1 MNQGISPFTLEK
13 LTAEEEYEMNDQ
25 EESMEQATH
34 ITMTDVAKKRK
45 KGTRQPISD
54 PSYFLEIMATF
65 RALILIL
72 FGTMSPLFMDID
84 ELYNICLAG
93 HRRQIFQAMRTK

>member
-13 LTAEEEYEMNDQ
+13 LTAKQEYEMNDQ

-34 ITMTDVAKKRK
+34 ITMTDVTKKRK
-45 KGTRQPISD
+45 KGTRQLISD
-54 PSYFLEIMATF
+54 PLYFLKVMATF

-72 FGTMSPLFMDID
+72 FGTMSPLFMDIN

-93 HRRQIFQAMRTK
+93 HRRQIFKE